1 MPQTSM
7 TSTRIAILGGGLSGL
22 LAARALHRQGIH
34 DFVLLEARSALGGR
48 ITSFYSPAASTP
60 TTAALHRFDL
70 GPSWYWPDFQPDL
83 HALIEQ
89 SAQSAPMRVP
99 GYAQS
104 PASMRL
110 LGGTEA
116 LVDALKAEVPP
127 HHIRTGH
134 TVRSLRA
141 DGAQVH
147 LTSADALG
155 QDHHWQAEH
164 VLLALPP
171 RLAVAQLQWQ
181 PPLPADLHT
190 AWQRTPTWKAPHAK
204 YVAVYETPFW
214 REQGLSGQARSAR
227 GPLAEIHDLSQPG
240 GGAALFGFVGVPAA
254 VRATVSED
262 VLRQHCRAQLARL
275 FGPAAAHPVA
285 DALKDW
291 TQDPLTATAQDQSS
305 TGHHAAAPAAFT
317 SEGAWAERIVGIGSE
332 WSPQYPGYLAGALDA
347 TQRGLHAL
355 GIPASAAL

>member
-22 LAARALHRQGIH
+22 MAARALHRQGIH

-48 ITSFYSPAASTP
+48 ITSFQSPAAYTP

-83 HALIEQ
+83 HALIEGLGLATFVQFDEGNMVIEQ

-155 QDHHWQAEH
+155 QHHHWQTEH

-171 RLAVAQLQWQ
+171 APGRGTVGLAAAIARRFAQCVATHAHLDGAPRQIRRCVRNTLLARAGSVR
-181 PPLPADLHT
+181 PSP
-190 AWQRTPTWKAPHAK
+190 QRTR
-204 YVAVYETPFW
+204 TPG
-214 REQGLSGQARSAR
+214 RNPR
-227 GPLAEIHDLSQPG
+227 
-240 GGAALFGFVGVPAA
+240 
-254 VRATVSED
+254 
-262 VLRQHCRAQLARL
+262 
-275 FGPAAAHPVA
+275 PVA
-285 DALKDW
+285 ARRGRRSIW
-291 TQDPLTATAQDQSS
+291 FCGCACRCSS
-305 TGHHAAAPAAFT
+305 H
-317 SEGAWAERIVGIGSE
+317 RI
-332 WSPQYPGYLAGALDA
+332 
-347 TQRGLHAL
+347 
-355 GIPASAAL
+355 

>member
-1 MPQTSM
+1 M
-7 TSTRIAILGGGLSGL
+7 LSGL
-22 LAARALHRQGIH
+22 PAARALHRQGIH

-48 ITSFYSPAASTP
+48 ITSFHSPASSTP
-60 TTAALHRFDL
+60 ATALLHRFDL

-83 HALIEQ
+83 HALIEHLGLVTFAQFDEGNMVIEQ

-127 HHIRTGH
+127 HQIRTSH

-190 AWQRTPTWKAPHAK
+190 AWQRTPTWMAPHAK
-204 YVAVYETPFW
+204 YVAVYETP
-214 REQGLSGQARSAR
+214 SGASRACQAK
-227 GPLAEIHDLSQPG
+227 
-240 GGAALFGFVGVPAA
+240 PAA
-254 VRATVSED
+254 HADLWQKSTTCRSPAGVVRCL
-262 VLRQHCRAQLARL
+262 VLGVCLPLFEPLYLKMGCASTAGPNWRGCLAR
-275 FGPAAAHPVA
+275 
-285 DALKDW
+285 
-291 TQDPLTATAQDQSS
+291 
-305 TGHHAAAPAAFT
+305 
-317 SEGAWAERIVGIGSE
+317 
-332 WSPQYPGYLAGALDA
+332 
-347 TQRGLHAL
+347 QRHTR
-355 GIPASAAL
+355 

>member
-48 ITSFYSPAASTP
+48 ITSFQSPAAYTP

-83 HALIEQ
+83 HALIEHLGLATFAQFDEGDMVIEQ

-147 LTSADALG
+147 LTSADTLG
-155 QDHHWQAEH
+155 QDHPWQAEH

-171 RLAVAQLQWQ
+171 RLAVAQLDWQ
-181 PPLPADLHT
+181 PPLPADLHS
-190 AWQRTPTWKAPHAK
+190 AWQRTPTWMAPHA
-204 YVAVYETPFW
+204 TRPSW
-214 REQGLSGQARSAR
+214 WM
-227 GPLAEIHDLSQPG
+227 GPRALMTRVTTLLLAHM
-240 GGAALFGFVGVPAA
+240 V
-254 VRATVSED
+254 
-262 VLRQHCRAQLARL
+262 
-275 FGPAAAHPVA
+275 AAASVRPKPTSGMRRPMA
-285 DALKDW
+285 IW
-291 TQDPLTATAQDQSS
+291 
-305 TGHHAAAPAAFT
+305 AA
-317 SEGAWAERIVGIGSE
+317 SRSRAETCDRGSH
-332 WSPQYPGYLAGALDA
+332 
-347 TQRGLHAL
+347 R
-355 GIPASAAL
+355 